1 MQLRVFGVKRAFAP
15 GDLDLTYLRRVL
27 SFVQILKQIY
37 TNSNLLFLFL
47 KKKECGQIFENLRK
61 ESREKKK

>member
-27 SFVQILKQIY
+27 SFVQIFKANIHQLKLAFPI
-37 TNSNLLFLFL
+37 L
-47 KKKECGQIFENLRK
+47 
-61 ESREKKK
+61 EKKGMWSNI